1 VKKKTCIITGGA
13 NGIGRCLVESF
24 AAHGARVA
32 FIDKDKDS
40 GHKLAERLRENTLF
54 VPGDIAD
61 KATLVG
67 FAQRVIEHFGS
78 IHCLINN
85 ACLSRKGILSDCGFE
100 DFSYVLQV
108 GVTAPYMLA
117 KLFRDS
123 FASVASIINIAST
136 RAFMSQAD
144 TESYSAAKGGISAL
158 THALAVSLSG
168 RVRVNAICPGWID
181 TGAFQSTTSVPNHS
195 EADKRQHPAGRI
207 GRPEDVAAMAL
218 FLASDDAGFIT
229 GQNFIVDGGMT
240 TQMVYHADHGWSF
253 QPVSASAAIRLWNSF
268 MTEGAEGE

>member
-1 VKKKTCIITGGA
+1 MHGKTCVITGGA

-32 FIDKDKDS
+32 FIDKDEDS
-40 GHKLAERLRENTLF
+40 GRKLAERLGDNTLF
-54 VPGDIAD
+54 MPGDIAEE
-61 KATLVG
+61 KTLLH
-67 FAQRVIEHFGS
+67 FARHVIRHFGL

-100 DFSYVLQV
+100 DFSHVLRV
-108 GVTAPYMLA
+108 GVAAPYMLA

-123 FASVASIINIAST
+123 FSPGASIINIAST

-144 TESYSAAKGGISAL
+144 TESYSAAKGGIVAL

-168 RVRVNAICPGWID
+168 KVRVNAISPGWID
-181 TGAFQSTTSVPNHS
+181 TSAFQSSSFAPNHS
-195 EADKRQHPAGRI
+195 EEDKRQHPAGRV
-207 GRPEDVAAMAL
+207 GRPEDIAAMAL

-240 TQMVYHADHGWSF
+240 RQMVYHADHGWTF
-253 QPVSASAAIRLWNSF
+253 QPDFS
-268 MTEGAEGE
+268 